1 MLGLLKPAESA
12 SYAVLRIVTG
22 LAFSIHGFQKLFGVL
37 TDQSTDLGSQLW
49 IGGVIELGGILIAI
63 GLLTRPFAVLAS
75 GTMAVA
81 YIQYHWQLR
90 LDENFFPAKNG
101 GELALVYCFLFLF
114 IALRGGGSVS
124 LDRLIF
130 GKRD

>member
-1 MLGLLKPAESA
+1 MLDLKPAESI
-12 SYAVLRIVTG
+12 SYATLRIVTG
-22 LAFSIHGFQKLFGVL
+22 LAFSIHGFQKLFGLL
-37 TDQSTDLGSQLW
+37 TDKSTDLGSQLW
-49 IGGVIELGGILIAI
+49 VGGAIELGGILIAL
-63 GLLTRPFAVLAS
+63 GLLTRPFATLAS

-90 LDENFFPAKNG
+90 FDENFFPAKNG

-114 IALRGGGSVS
+114 IALRGGGPVS
-124 LDRLIF
+124 IDRLIF